1 MTSCSAHSGRV
12 CLTMADERK
21 FTAAANAAGHCG
33 LTVSLPRAFSLRSVC
48 YSYLGNQRLHDRLG
62 ARPARPNREDET
74 MKKLLIGAAVAASLA
89 LAVVPAAEAHD
100 HDFAA
105 AAVGFALG
113 AVLAPPSVVYGGPP
127 AVVYT
132 YPPAPA
138 YYGGYAVPAPRI
150 YIHDDDRDGGWR
162 HRRYRARHWRHDRDH
177 RWHRE
182 RRRGWGRR

>member
-1 MTSCSAHSGRV
+1 
-12 CLTMADERK
+12 MADERK
-21 FTAAANAAGHCG
+21 FTAAAHATSRRGMSA
-33 LTVSLPRAFSLRSVC
+33 SPPRTFSLRSVC
-48 YSYLGNQRLHDRLG
+48 YSYLVIQRLRDRLG
-62 ARPARPNREDET
+62 ALPHARPNREDET
-74 MKKLLIGAAVAASLA
+74 MKKLLIGAAIATSLA

-113 AVLAPPSVVYGGPP
+113 AVLAPPGVVYGGPP

-138 YYGGYAVPAPRI
+138 YYGGYAVPAPGI
-150 YIHDDDRDGGWR
+150 YIRDDDRDWGWR

-177 RWHRE
+177 RWHRGH
-182 RRRGWGRR
+182 RRDWDRR